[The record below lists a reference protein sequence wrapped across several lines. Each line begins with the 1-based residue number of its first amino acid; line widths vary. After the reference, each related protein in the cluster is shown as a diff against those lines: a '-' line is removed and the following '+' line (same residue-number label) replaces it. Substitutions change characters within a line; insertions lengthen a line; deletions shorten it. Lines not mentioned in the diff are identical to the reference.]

1 MTIGVFTLVLIAAL
15 CHAIWNTIIKLSP
28 DKSLET
34 SLMNLSGSLIAIPA
48 VLYFGIPESEV
59 WIFLLGSLIL
69 HIAYYYSLS
78 GAYQWGDMSLTYPIM
93 RGMAPFFLLL
103 ITSIFAFEPL
113 LHSSIIG
120 VCLLCSG
127 IVFLG
132 IDSARVLNHKKA
144 ILFALLNAL
153 VIALYTIVDGLGVRA
168 SHDVFAYIAMFIFID
183 GIIYSSF
190 VIYRRQKS
198 SQHLKQYMINRWPYF
213 SLGAIATT
221 GSYGIALWAMSE
233 APISLVS
240 ALREVSV
247 LFAVFIAWLYLKE
260 KLSKQRIAGVVLVLL
275 GSFFI
280 KAM

>member
-1 MTIGVFTLVLIAAL
+1 
-15 CHAIWNTIIKLSP
+15 
-28 DKSLET
+28 
-34 SLMNLSGSLIAIPA
+34 MNLSGSLIAIPA

-113 LHSSIIG
+113 LLSSIIG

>member
-113 LHSSIIG
+113 LLSSIIG

-168 SHDVFAYIAMFIFID
+168 SQNVFSYIAMFIFID

-198 SQHLKQYMINRWPYF
+198 SQHLKQYMVNRWPYF

-260 KLSKQRIAGVVLVLL
+260 KLSKQRFAGVVLVLL

-280 KAM
+280 KAV

>member
-28 DKSLET
+28 DKPLET
-34 SLMNLSGSLIAIPA
+34 ALMNLSGSLIAIPA

-59 WIFLLGSLIL
+59 WIFLVGSLIL

-93 RGMAPFFLLL
+93 RGMAPLFLLL

-113 LHSSIIG
+113 LLSSIIG

-127 IVFLG
+127 IFFLG
-132 IDSARVLNHKKA
+132 IDSTQVLNHKKA
-144 ILFALLNAL
+144 ILFALLNSL
-153 VIALYTIVDGLGVRA
+153 VIALYTIVDGLGVRV
-168 SHDVFAYIAMFIFID
+168 SQNVFSYIAMFIFID
-183 GIIYSSF
+183 GLIYSSF
-190 VIYRRQKS
+190 VMYRRRKF
-198 SQHLKQYMINRWPYF
+198 SQHLKQYMVNRWPYF
-213 SLGAIATT
+213 SLGAFATT

-260 KLSKQRIAGVVLVLL
+260 KLSKQRIVGVVLVLL

-280 KAM
+280 KAV

>member
-113 LHSSIIG
+113 LLSSIIG

-198 SQHLKQYMINRWPYF
+198 SQHLKQYMVNRWPYF

-260 KLSKQRIAGVVLVLL
+260 KLSKQRLAGVVLVLL

-280 KAM
+280 KAV

>member
-1 MTIGVFTLVLIAAL
+1 LTIGVFTLVLIAAL

-113 LHSSIIG
+113 LLSSIIG

-153 VIALYTIVDGLGVRA
+153 VMPSKSKLDHAGG
-168 SHDVFAYIAMFIFID
+168 
-183 GIIYSSF
+183 SF
-190 VIYRRQKS
+190 LTQYRRR
-198 SQHLKQYMINRWPYF
+198 LKVC
-213 SLGAIATT
+213 L
-221 GSYGIALWAMSE
+221 E
-233 APISLVS
+233 
-240 ALREVSV
+240 
-247 LFAVFIAWLYLKE
+247 
-260 KLSKQRIAGVVLVLL
+260 
-275 GSFFI
+275 
-280 KAM
+280 

>member
-28 DKSLET
+28 DKPLET

-113 LHSSIIG
+113 LLSSIIG

>member
-113 LHSSIIG
+113 LLSSIIG

-198 SQHLKQYMINRWPYF
+198 SQHLKQYMVNRWPYF

>member
-1 MTIGVFTLVLIAAL
+1 MTIDVFTLVLIAAL

-34 SLMNLSGSLIAIPA
+34 SLMNLSGSVIAIPA

-113 LHSSIIG
+113 LLSSIIG

-132 IDSARVLNHKKA
+132 IDSTQVLNHKKA

-153 VIALYTIVDGLGVRA
+153 VIASYTIIDGFGVRA
-168 SHDVFAYIAMFIFID
+168 SQNVFSYIAMFIFID
-183 GIIYSSF
+183 GLIYSSF
-190 VIYRRQKS
+190 VIYSRQKS
-198 SQHLKQYMINRWPYF
+198 SQHLKQYVVNRWPYF
-213 SLGAIATT
+213 SLGAITTT

-233 APISLVS
+233 SPISLVS

-247 LFAVFIAWLYLKE
+247 LFAVFISWIYLKE
-260 KLSKQRIAGVVLVLL
+260 KISKQRIAGVLLVLL
-275 GSFFI
+275 GSFLI
-280 KAM
+280 KAT

>member
-1 MTIGVFTLVLIAAL
+1 LTIGVFTLVLIAAL

-113 LHSSIIG
+113 LLSSIIG

-153 VIALYTIVDGLGVRA
+153 VIASYTIIDGLGVRA
-168 SHDVFAYIAMFIFID
+168 SQNVFSYIAMFIFID
-183 GIIYSSF
+183 GLIYSSF

-198 SQHLKQYMINRWPYF
+198 SQHLKQYMVNRWPYF

-260 KLSKQRIAGVVLVLL
+260 KLSKQRLAGVVLVLL

-280 KAM
+280 KAV

>member
-1 MTIGVFTLVLIAAL
+1 
-15 CHAIWNTIIKLSP
+15 
-28 DKSLET
+28 
-34 SLMNLSGSLIAIPA
+34 MNLSGSVIAIPA

-113 LHSSIIG
+113 LLSSIIG

-132 IDSARVLNHKKA
+132 IDSTQVLNHKKA

-153 VIALYTIVDGLGVRA
+153 VIASYTIIDGFGVRA
-168 SHDVFAYIAMFIFID
+168 SQNVFSYIAMFIFID
-183 GIIYSSF
+183 GLIYSSF
-190 VIYRRQKS
+190 VIYSRQKS
-198 SQHLKQYMINRWPYF
+198 SQHLKQYVVNRWPYF
-213 SLGAIATT
+213 SLGAITTT

-233 APISLVS
+233 SPISLVS

-247 LFAVFIAWLYLKE
+247 LFAVFISWIYLKE
-260 KLSKQRIAGVVLVLL
+260 KISKQRIAGVLLVLL
-275 GSFFI
+275 GSFLI
-280 KAM
+280 KAT

>member
-1 MTIGVFTLVLIAAL
+1 LTIGVFTLVLIAAL

-113 LHSSIIG
+113 LLSSIIG

-247 LFAVFIAWLYLKE
+247 LFAVFIAWVYLKE

-280 KAM
+280 KAV

>member
-113 LHSSIIG
+113 LLSSIIG

>member
-1 MTIGVFTLVLIAAL
+1 LTIGVFILVLIGAF

-48 VLYFGIPESEV
+48 VLYFGIPQPEV
-59 WIFLLGSLIL
+59 WIFLIGSLIL

-103 ITSIFAFEPL
+103 ITSIFAFEQL
-113 LHSSIIG
+113 LISYIIG
-120 VCLLCSG
+120 VCFLCSG

-132 IDSARVLNHKKA
+132 IDSTKVLNHNKA
-144 ILFALLNAL
+144 IIFALFNAL
-153 VIALYTIVDGLGVRA
+153 VIALYTVVDGIGVR
-168 SHDVFAYIAMFIFID
+168 SSKNVFSYIAMFIFID
-183 GIIYSSF
+183 GLIYSSF
-190 VIYRRQKS
+190 VIYRRRKF
-198 SQHLKQYMINRWPYF
+198 SQYLKQYMVNRWPYF

-260 KLSKQRIAGVVLVLL
+260 KLSKHRIVGVVLVLL

-280 KAM
+280 KAV

>member
-93 RGMAPFFLLL
+93 RGMAPLFLLL
-103 ITSIFAFEPL
+103 ITSIFSFEPL
-113 LHSSIIG
+113 LISSIIG

-132 IDSARVLNHKKA
+132 IDSAKVLNHKKA
-144 ILFALLNAL
+144 IIFALLNAL
-153 VIALYTIVDGLGVRA
+153 VIALYTVVDGLGVRA

-183 GIIYSSF
+183 GIIYSSI
-190 VIYRRQKS
+190 VLYRRQ
-198 SQHLKQYMINRWPYF
+198 QYALEIKQYIFNRWPYF
-213 SLGAIATT
+213 TLGAVATT
-221 GSYGIALWAMSE
+221 TSYGIALWAMSV

-247 LFAVFIAWLYLKE
+247 LFAVLIAWVYLKE
-260 KLSKQRIAGVVLVLL
+260 KISKKRLIGVILVIL
-275 GSFFI
+275 GCSFLRL
-280 KAM
+280 A